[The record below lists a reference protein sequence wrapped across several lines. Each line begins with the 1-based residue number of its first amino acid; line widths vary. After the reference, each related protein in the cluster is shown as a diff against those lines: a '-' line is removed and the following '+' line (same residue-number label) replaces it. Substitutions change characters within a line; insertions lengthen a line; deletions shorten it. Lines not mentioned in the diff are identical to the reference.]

1 MLALLSVLLG
11 SGASTGTCSAGPLAV
26 RDCASHVRKCCC
38 RPVAS
43 GPACCCRA
51 KSDSPVPIAPPPAG
65 TNRELHSIEWLPW
78 ADIELLRFA
87 TNALVLSTLQE
98 RRILHANSTPSVQTL
113 FCIWQT

>member
-11 SGASTGTCSAGPLAV
+11 SGASTGTCSAGPLTV
-26 RDCASHVRKCCC
+26 GDCASRVRKCCC

-43 GPACCCRA
+43 RPACCCRA
-51 KSDSPVPIAPPPAG
+51 KSDSQVPISPSPAG
-65 TNRELHSIEWLPW
+65 TNREFHNIEWLPW

-87 TNALVLSTLQE
+87 IKAPVLSTLQE
-98 RRILHANSTPSVQTL
+98 RRVLHATSTPSVQTL